1 MSGFAHSPTS
11 ARPPA
16 LPPLLRRTLSGRPA
30 DTVAALVDAAVS
42 EVAETGFDGLTI
54 RGVARR
60 ASVSPATAYTYFASK
75 EHLLTEVF
83 WRRLVALD
91 EPTPTRR
98 QAPAERVSAAVRDV
112 AVLVADE
119 PELAAGITTALLA
132 HDTDVQVVRD
142 RIGAAISARLSTAI
156 GPDADPRVLQIL
168 TFTFIGA
175 LLSAGMGYATYA
187 ALPDVMAEAAGLM
200 LGRGRSKESGR

>member
-1 MSGFAHSPTS
+1 MSSMAAA
-11 ARPPA
+11 AR
-16 LPPLLRRTLSGRPA
+16 RNLSGRPA
-30 DTVAALVDAAVS
+30 DTVAALVDAAVG

-60 ASVSPATAYTYFASK
+60 AGVSPATAYTYFASK

-83 WRRLVALD
+83 WRRLEAIP
-91 EPTPTRR
+91 EPPHAPR
-98 QAPAERVSAAVRDV
+98 QATAERVAAAVRDV
-112 AVLVADE
+112 ALLVADE

-132 HDTDVQVVRD
+132 HDSDVQVLRT
-142 RIGAAISARLSTAI
+142 RIGAAITARLAAAI
-156 GPDADPRVLQIL
+156 GPESDPSVLAIL

-187 ALPDVMAEAAGLM
+187 GLPGVMAQAAGLM
-200 LGRGRSKESGR
+200 LGAGRSKSGGR

>member
-1 MSGFAHSPTS
+1 MSSQAVAAP
-11 ARPPA
+11 
-16 LPPLLRRTLSGRPA
+16 RRTLSGRPA
-30 DTVAALVDAAVS
+30 DTVVALVDAAVT

-60 ASVSPATAYTYFASK
+60 AGVSPATAYTYFASK

-83 WRRLVALD
+83 WRRLAAL
-91 EPTPTRR
+91 EAPRPSKR
-98 QAPAERVSAAVRDV
+98 QSPAERVSAAVRDV

-132 HDTDVQVVRD
+132 HDSDVQVVRD
-142 RIGAAISARLSTAI
+142 RIGAAISGRLATAI
-156 GPDADPRVLQIL
+156 GPEVDAGLLQIL

-187 ALPDVMAEAAGLM
+187 SLPDVMAQAAGLM
-200 LGRGRSKESGR
+200 LGKSR

>member
-1 MSGFAHSPTS
+1 MSSPAAVV
-11 ARPPA
+11 AR
-16 LPPLLRRTLSGRPA
+16 RRLSGRPA
-30 DTVAALVDAAVS
+30 DTVLALVDAAVS

-60 ASVSPATAYTYFASK
+60 AGVSPATAYTYFASK

-83 WRRLVALD
+83 WRRLAGLAQPV
-91 EPTPTRR
+91 PGRR
-98 QAPAERVSAAVRDV
+98 QPVSDRVADAVRDV
-112 AVLVADE
+112 ALLVADE

-132 HDTDVQVVRD
+132 HDSDVKVVRD
-142 RIGAAISARLSTAI
+142 RIGAAISARLADAI
-156 GPDADPRVLQIL
+156 GPAPDPSVLQIL

-187 ALPDVMAEAAGLM
+187 ALPDVMAEAADRM
-200 LGRGRSKESGR
+200 LGQRRVKGVGR